1 LQKGFPVW
9 RGDNYY
15 SSIWEP
21 SPITVGI
28 FLLAVISFAQY
39 ATLVIFYY
47 RDKQKVSEA
56 QREIDERLA
65 SKTPAQLLKD
75 LKKSGS
81 DTNISKKDLKKAG
94 SDPNLSK
101 ELLAAAGLIEVL
113 VEPVFPSV
121 FDLVIVTLP
130 QRAYSLISGIFSAP
144 GKSAEKKTD

>member
-1 LQKGFPVW
+1 MKKGFPVW
-9 RGDNYY
+9 RGDSYY

-39 ATLVIFYY
+39 VTLIIFYY
-47 RDKQKVSEA
+47 QDKQKVADA

-75 LKKSGS
+75 LKKYGS

-94 SDPNLSK
+94 SDPNMSK
-101 ELLAAAGLIEVL
+101 ELLAAAGLLEVP

-121 FDLVIVTLP
+121 FDLVIITLP
-130 QRAYSLISGIFSAP
+130 LGVYSKISGLFASSA
-144 GKSAEKKTD
+144 GKEKAE